1 MVRICNQDPL
11 ILNLELPMNNIAP
24 GYTYFV
30 VSGEEVL
37 VIDPPIYKPRFI
49 AQYHEAVGELAR
61 GKKVSV
67 FFTQTHGELAKRR
80 PVLPETDGA
89 IYMTRG
95 EYEDLSTHHRSSYKK
110 TRFKKEGFPAEEIDA
125 LFSKKPEKTE
135 ECGQKICFVK
145 DGMMISVGDLT
156 LECII
161 TPGPSKEHCCLYL
174 EESRILFS
182 GALLPA
188 QGLPDAD
195 IWNDKRSSLD
205 ALLGSLETLRERK
218 VDCVFPFYGESFTD
232 CTKRI
237 DEIIAQYYMRLVEMY
252 QLVHDSPGK
261 SAYEL
266 SRQFGHRKGRNEHI
280 AVKNRW
286 FAMKASLACLTML
299 RSNRYVSAR
308 RGESCLM
315 NYPGTTRFADVIGD
329 HIN

>member
-125 LFSKKPEKTE
+125 LFSKKPEKHE
-135 ECGQKICFVK
+135 
-145 DGMMISVGDLT
+145 
-156 LECII
+156 
-161 TPGPSKEHCCLYL
+161 
-174 EESRILFS
+174 
-182 GALLPA
+182 
-188 QGLPDAD
+188 
-195 IWNDKRSSLD
+195 
-205 ALLGSLETLRERK
+205 
-218 VDCVFPFYGESFTD
+218 
-232 CTKRI
+232 
-237 DEIIAQYYMRLVEMY
+237 
-252 QLVHDSPGK
+252 
-261 SAYEL
+261 
-266 SRQFGHRKGRNEHI
+266 
-280 AVKNRW
+280 
-286 FAMKASLACLTML
+286 
-299 RSNRYVSAR
+299 
-308 RGESCLM
+308 
-315 NYPGTTRFADVIGD
+315 YP
-329 HIN
+329 